1 MLVIEFPPIEAVA
14 ALCNRLPPGTHVE
27 LLWILDPTSLLKPGD
42 LGAVQFV
49 GSIGTVF
56 CHWDRGFDKGILWG
70 MGEVRKI
77 GNQE

>member
-1 MLVIEFPPIEAVA
+1 MFDFPPIEEVA
-14 ALCNRLPPGTHVE
+14 ALYDRLSPGTRVE
-27 LLWILDPTSLLKPGD
+27 LIWTLDPNSPLKPGD
-42 LGAVQFV
+42 LGTVQFV

-56 CHWDRGFDKGILWG
+56 CRWDRGVEKSILWG

>member
-1 MLVIEFPPIEAVA
+1 MIEFPPIDAVA
-14 ALCNRLPPGTHVE
+14 TLCNRLPPGTRVE
-27 LLWILDPTSLLKPGD
+27 LLWLLDPSSPLKPGD
-42 LGAVQFV
+42 LGTVQFV

-56 CHWDRGFDKGILWG
+56 CRWDRGVEKSILWG